1 MFDALLE
8 NVACT
13 FRHHSSFIM
22 IHQLQKH
29 ANMQHLAN
37 HLGRERAIGAGQHVP
52 QSSCAS
58 WHLCCGQL
66 QHSTSRCAWGAS
78 PNLQGIAQ
86 QTCRS
91 HSSCGT
97 WSSCRS
103 HNQSWGKGWNPW
115 IVCAHG
121 HRCLWACARLGSC
134 AWSDQPGS
142 EWTSSFA
149 SSQFFSYPLASAWLP
164 WNPNPLSTTQTAL
177 APKSTEPFAEKNPS
191 MNMPHTFFAVSE
203 PTRATCSKF
212 QALDLFFECTKP

>member
-1 MFDALLE
+1 
-8 NVACT
+8 
-13 FRHHSSFIM
+13 M

-29 ANMQHLAN
+29 ANMQHLIN

-103 HNQSWGKGWNPW
+103 HSQSWGKGWNPW

-164 WNPNPLSTTQTAL
+164 WNPNPLSTTPTTL
-177 APKSTEPFAEKNPS
+177 APFKTTTRTVWLWFSYILIVVLS
-191 MNMPHTFFAVSE
+191 DG
-203 PTRATCSKF
+203 PTLSI
-212 QALDLFFECTKP
+212 